1 LNSAT
6 AAAILSGKH
15 ASQRGRRPIHFAHI
29 THCSQRLAPRSR
41 EMKNGR
47 FFLLLQ
53 VGQSD
58 AIVLFAL
65 ESIWSYQIACPRF
78 GTDVIKYNQGM

>member
-1 LNSAT
+1 
-6 AAAILSGKH
+6 
-15 ASQRGRRPIHFAHI
+15 
-29 THCSQRLAPRSR
+29 
-41 EMKNGR
+41 MKNGR